1 MCCVTNATKLF
12 VIAVSQVY
20 AAAVINLEG
29 RNVKIALMRTSC
41 VVSLHRDE
49 PKTKS
54 DLLS

>member
-1 MCCVTNATKLF
+1 MCCVTKATKLF

-20 AAAVINLEG
+20 AAAVINLEWG
-29 RNVKIALMRTSC
+29 NVKIALMRTSC
-41 VVSLHRDE
+41 VVSWHRDE